1 MNKIKK
7 SLIALLFIVAS
18 IFFVIPVYADTPYV
32 EDDYGGLTSAE
43 IEELNRLARTYSD
56 EYNCGIYV
64 RLKADYSNDITNVED
79 YSEYIFNSEEMGVG
93 ETKDGVM
100 LLYVMSDRNYYISAY
115 GDNGSA
121 AFTDYGKEKLD
132 DHFLSYL
139 SSGDYNVAFT
149 TFINDS
155 AYYLDEYQKGEPID
169 VPNVEDD
176 YGGLTST
183 EIEELNRLARTY
195 SDEYDCG
202 IYVRLKADYSNDITN
217 VEDYAEYIFNS
228 EEMGVGET
236 KDGVLLLIVM
246 SDRSYDIAAHGDN
259 GNAAF
264 TDYGKEE
271 LADHFLSYLSNG
283 DYNAAF
289 TTFINDSAYYLGE
302 YQNGEPVDVPE
313 GNPYIPIGAAAAI
326 GIVVSAIVT
335 AVKAGKHKTKGQK
348 FEATNYIVPEGTS
361 LTNSRDVF
369 LYKTETRTKIA
380 KDSGGSSSSGGTTV
394 NDSGFSHS
402 SGHF

>member
-1 MNKIKK
+1 
-7 SLIALLFIVAS
+7 
-18 IFFVIPVYADTPYV
+18 
-32 EDDYGGLTSAE
+32 
-43 IEELNRLARTYSD
+43 
-56 EYNCGIYV
+56 
-64 RLKADYSNDITNVED
+64 
-79 YSEYIFNSEEMGVG
+79 
-93 ETKDGVM
+93 
-100 LLYVMSDRNYYISAY
+100 
-115 GDNGSA
+115 
-121 AFTDYGKEKLD
+121 
-132 DHFLSYL
+132 
-139 SSGDYNVAFT
+139 
-149 TFINDS
+149 
-155 AYYLDEYQKGEPID
+155 
-169 VPNVEDD
+169 
-176 YGGLTST
+176 
-183 EIEELNRLARTY
+183 
-195 SDEYDCG
+195 
-202 IYVRLKADYSNDITN
+202 
-217 VEDYAEYIFNS
+217 
-228 EEMGVGET
+228 MGVGET

-264 TDYGKEE
+264 TDYGKEK

-283 DYNAAF
+283 DYNSAF
-289 TTFINDSAYYLGE
+289 TTFINDSAYYLDE

-313 GNPYIPIGAAAAI
+313 GNPYIPIVAAAAI
-326 GIVVSAIVT
+326 GIVASAIIT

>member
-56 EYNCGIYV
+56 EYNCGTYV

-176 YGGLTST
+176 YGGLTSA

-217 VEDYAEYIFNS
+217 VEDYSEYIFNS

-246 SDRSYDIAAHGDN
+246 SDRSYDITAYGDN

-264 TDYGKEE
+264 TDYGKE
-271 LADHFLSYLSNG
+271 
-283 DYNAAF
+283 
-289 TTFINDSAYYLGE
+289 
-302 YQNGEPVDVPE
+302 
-313 GNPYIPIGAAAAI
+313 
-326 GIVVSAIVT
+326 
-335 AVKAGKHKTKGQK
+335 K
-348 FEATNYIVPEGTS
+348 
-361 LTNSRDVF
+361 
-369 LYKTETRTKIA
+369 
-380 KDSGGSSSSGGTTV
+380 
-394 NDSGFSHS
+394 
-402 SGHF
+402 